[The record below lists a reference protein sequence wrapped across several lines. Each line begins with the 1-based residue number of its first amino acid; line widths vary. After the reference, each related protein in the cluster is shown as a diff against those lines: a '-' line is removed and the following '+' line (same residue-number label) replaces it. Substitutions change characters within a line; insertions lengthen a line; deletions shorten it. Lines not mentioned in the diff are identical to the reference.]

1 LRPAA
6 PFQRAIARLPILG
19 VEMAGPWIQNSHA
32 QMSQHQLDK
41 VFFDGGLMNLQECT
55 SLMTSTASETGT
67 DSMGL
72 RHVFT
77 DDADETSNLERKQ
90 LDAESRAIFRKQFR
104 KTQLCRFYK
113 GSGCHMGPDCEFAHG
128 REELQKA
135 PDLRRT
141 SICPRWMQGKCPHSA
156 ETCGFAHGANHLR
169 RTIGFQSKPGDK
181 NKVPGSELPLVSRY
195 AGQPKAEVSDKIQVE
210 VQRQQQA
217 TMQLHTLI
225 QEQQREIELLKGQLT
240 MHSQAQAFPPS
251 MNSMPITKDPY
262 MYIGDDTPKLQNM
275 WQQMQL
281 AAVQAEG
288 DLVLRL

>member
-1 LRPAA
+1 
-6 PFQRAIARLPILG
+6 
-19 VEMAGPWIQNSHA
+19 
-32 QMSQHQLDK
+32 
-41 VFFDGGLMNLQECT
+41 
-55 SLMTSTASETGT
+55 
-67 DSMGL
+67 
-72 RHVFT
+72 
-77 DDADETSNLERKQ
+77 
-90 LDAESRAIFRKQFR
+90 
-104 KTQLCRFYK
+104 
-113 GSGCHMGPDCEFAHG
+113 MGPDCEFAHG

-181 NKVPGSELPLVSRY
+181 NKVPGSEPPVSRY

-240 MHSQAQAFPPS
+240 IHSQAQAFPPS
-251 MNSMPITKDPY
+251 LSSMPTTKDPY
-262 MYIGDDTPKLQNM
+262 MYIGDDMPKLQNM

-281 AAVQAEG
+281 GAVQAEG